1 MQTQTL
7 KCQATSVWDLVSTFI
22 SLKLNLFPSPSRLEE
37 LFLCL
42 NGYNTVSESQ
52 ASCPSLRLLQ
62 ITDNQL
68 REWAEVRKF
77 GQMYPSLSTLVLA
90 NNSVDSV
97 GDTQETLQR
106 LFPNLR
112 SINLN
117 NSGLRGMMKAVH
129 IFHLSMFN
137 IQCMVWTNGPWCCVV
152 QGLVNGRTLK
162 GWASSLS
169 WRKSKQR
176 GFLYYSLTP
185 PMRDGAS
192 F

>member
-1 MQTQTL
+1 MNNTNKNCECRFLTSKIQETFRIVLFAENVLNEKSFILYLLYVSQTL
-7 KCQATSVWDLVSTFI
+7 AIYRTSS
-22 SLKLNLFPSPSRLEE
+22 SRLEE

-52 ASCPSLRLLQ
+52 TSCPSLRLLQ

-68 REWAEVRKF
+68 QEWAEVRKF
-77 GQMYPSLSTLVLA
+77 GLMYPSLSTLVLA
-90 NNSVDSV
+90 NNSVACV

-117 NSGLRGMMKAVH
+117 NSGLREITKV
-129 IFHLSMFN
+129 MF
-137 IQCMVWTNGPWCCVV
+137 T
-152 QGLVNGRTLK
+152 
-162 GWASSLS
+162 
-169 WRKSKQR
+169 
-176 GFLYYSLTP
+176 F
-185 PMRDGAS
+185 

>member
-1 MQTQTL
+1 M
-7 KCQATSVWDLVSTFI
+7 CSNVFS
-22 SLKLNLFPSPSRLEE
+22 SSSRLEE

-52 ASCPSLRLLQ
+52 TSCPSLRLLQ

-97 GDTQETLQR
+97 GDTRETLQR

-117 NSGLRGMMKAVH
+117 NSGQRRMI

-137 IQCMVWTNGPWCCVV
+137 VQCLVWTNGLWCCVV
-152 QGLVNGRTLK
+152 QGSVNGRTLK
-162 GWASSLS
+162 GWTTSLS

-176 GFLYYSLTP
+176 GFLYCSLTP
-185 PMRDGAS
+185 PTRDGAS